1 MHYTVWIEL
10 SEHFQ
15 RDHQSSV
22 QIATVGF
29 KKMEGAIECIAVH
42 VENIFVGNVV
52 QQILLMIILENNVD
66 YGLVKTK

>member
-29 KKMEGAIECIAVH
+29 KRMEDAIECIAVH
-42 VENIFVGNVV
+42 VENIFVGNAVR
-52 QQILLMIILENNVD
+52 QI
-66 YGLVKTK
+66 